1 MRCLLWLVSMFF
13 AIQAKPSLPSME
25 EEERESY
32 DSLVRQGMDAL
43 SADSLLQADSLF
55 RQAMQQEPTHQG
67 NHILFRYLGRI
78 KERQGHNQEALD
90 LYTSGLNL
98 SPKDMELRLDRA
110 ALLYRMGNQARAASD
125 YSDVLDLQPENM
137 EALQMRAHIY
147 AGMHDYKRARADYET
162 ILTIEPLDEKAYIG
176 LILVNDRS
184 GRPREAMEQINA
196 LIAVYTRH
204 AVVYAIRG
212 GMEQHRRL
220 YEQALA
226 DLTQAIEMEPENAD
240 FYVSRATL
248 YLEMKKRKLARHD
261 TQMAIKYGA
270 DPIEMASLLK

>member
-1 MRCLLWLVSMFF
+1 MRRLVFFLFLFVCLTAF
-13 AIQAKPSLPSME
+13 AQS
-25 EEERESY
+25 SY

-43 SADSLLQADSLF
+43 SEDSLSQAENYF
-55 RQAMQQEPTHQG
+55 RTAMQQEPTHHG
-67 NHILFRYLGRI
+67 NHVLFRYLGRI
-78 KERQGHNQEALD
+78 KERQGHDQEALN

-125 YSDVLDLQPENM
+125 YSDVLDYQPENM

-162 ILTIEPLDEKAYIG
+162 ILTIEPLNERAYIG

-184 GRPREAMEQINA
+184 GRPREAMEQINS
-196 LIAVYTRH
+196 LIAVYPNH
-204 AVVYAIRG
+204 AVLYAIRG
-212 GMEQHRRL
+212 GMEQNRRL

-226 DLTQAIEMEPENAD
+226 DLTHALEMEPENVD

-248 YLEMKKRKLARHD
+248 FLEMKKKKLARRD
-261 TQMAIKYGA
+261 VQMALKYGA

>member
-1 MRCLLWLVSMFF
+1 MRCLLLLVSMFF

-196 LIAVYTRH
+196 LIAVYPRH
-204 AVVYAIRG
+204 AVLYAIRG
-212 GMEQHRRL
+212 GMEQH
-220 YEQALA
+220 
-226 DLTQAIEMEPENAD
+226 